1 MIDFCS
7 STFMFSR
14 TLASSGKLFLDEAG
28 ATEEFNTLTS
38 LGTFYR

>member
-1 MIDFCS
+1 MVDFCS

-14 TLASSGKLFLDEAG
+14 TLASSGKLFLDDEAG

-38 LGTFYR
+38 